1 MQMIHKLIIL
11 PQTFFLSSRF
21 RFLATCDIS
30 TWYLLT
36 GNLPVSCPH
45 LQFWC
50 HDYPPCSPT
59 LVSVLSKYPSHQS
72 LRHCYPLLL
81 LQWLLPPLI
90 LLRYLE
96 SKMGKKEMEKKT
108 KTLCDFFC
116 LLWALEI
123 LFLFL
128 GPELEA
134 SGVSLFRNRS

>member
-1 MQMIHKLIIL
+1 MIHKLIIL

-21 RFLATCDIS
+21 RFLATCDIA

-81 LQWLLPPLI
+81 LQ
-90 LLRYLE
+90 
-96 SKMGKKEMEKKT
+96 
-108 KTLCDFFC
+108 
-116 LLWALEI
+116 
-123 LFLFL
+123 
-128 GPELEA
+128 
-134 SGVSLFRNRS
+134 